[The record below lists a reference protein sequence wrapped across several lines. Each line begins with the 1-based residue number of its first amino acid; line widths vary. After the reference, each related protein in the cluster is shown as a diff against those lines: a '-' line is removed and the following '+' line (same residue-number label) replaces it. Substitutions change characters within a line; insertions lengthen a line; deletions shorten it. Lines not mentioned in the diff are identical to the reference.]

1 MTDAKQISISSKAYY
16 KMMLHCMK
24 HTSSDCFGFLIGNK
38 ENNSYTISDAVPLT
52 HDKIFAPSLEVAVK
66 MISMYMSN
74 EGSIVGLYENLMCNQ
89 MKSDSMISPTGS
101 YICELI
107 SKMTKN
113 MPVLLE
119 VSSKDNTKDKVI
131 EDEIFVKEYVYND
144 KGGFDY
150 VEDRKESEEEYKEIG
165 RYLKGFYQNDIVD
178 FDEHLLN
185 SNLDWRNTFIK

>member
-1 MTDAKQISISSKAYY
+1 
-16 KMMLHCMK
+16 
-24 HTSSDCFGFLIGNK
+24 
-38 ENNSYTISDAVPLT
+38 
-52 HDKIFAPSLEVAVK
+52 
-66 MISMYMSN
+66 
-74 EGSIVGLYENLMCNQ
+74 

-101 YICELI
+101 YVCELI
-107 SKMTKN
+107 NKMTKN

-178 FDEHLLN
+178 FDEHLIN
-185 SNLDWRNTFIK
+185 TNLDWRNIFIK

>member
-1 MTDAKQISISSKAYY
+1 
-16 KMMLHCMK
+16 
-24 HTSSDCFGFLIGNK
+24 
-38 ENNSYTISDAVPLT
+38 
-52 HDKIFAPSLEVAVK
+52 
-66 MISMYMSN
+66 
-74 EGSIVGLYENLMCNQ
+74 
-89 MKSDSMISPTGS
+89 
-101 YICELI
+101 
-107 SKMTKN
+107 

-178 FDEHLLN
+178 FDEHLIN
-185 SNLDWRNTFIK
+185 TNLDWRNIFIK